1 MYILVLT
8 ALLAKALQ
16 SHCPQQLSPPPC
28 LQGWSLALAD
38 MLAMTLQ
45 NPEDHPSAWSS
56 FKLTSRMGTS
66 SEPII
71 KGRAFQTAVL
81 CTRCKY
87 FRTIN
92 LRCFNKIT
100 VEKFL
105 WIFAVS
111 WANTKFLKP
120 CTLKTGFFASLNYPV
135 HALNSKQWITWLH
148 CKKKETNCI
157 RQPESMWETA
167 AQFILQPRHTE
178 NPQTICEGIHL
189 LALRA
194 WKFLTTTLKCICND
208 SSTDVLRVVWFYD
221 KLGSYLSGYLMQPY
235 QSKPLI
241 NTISPACSY
250 ATRVT
255 TLCKV
260 KTTNLFCR
268 VNVHAQLSRA

>member
-1 MYILVLT
+1 MHILVLT

-148 CKKKETNCI
+148 CKKKRNQLHKAT
-157 RQPESMWETA
+157 WEHVRDSC
-167 AQFILQPRHTE
+167 PVY
-178 NPQTICEGIHL
+178 
-189 LALRA
+189 LA
-194 WKFLTTTLKCICND
+194 TTTH
-208 SSTDVLRVVWFYD
+208 W
-221 KLGSYLSGYLMQPY
+221 
-235 QSKPLI
+235 KPSDHLWGD
-241 NTISPACSY
+241 SPACIKSMEVPY
-250 ATRVT
+250 Y
-255 TLCKV
+255 
-260 KTTNLFCR
+260 NFE
-268 VNVHAQLSRA
+268 VHL

>member
-1 MYILVLT
+1 M
-8 ALLAKALQ
+8 
-16 SHCPQQLSPPPC
+16 
-28 LQGWSLALAD
+28 
-38 MLAMTLQ
+38 
-45 NPEDHPSAWSS
+45 
-56 FKLTSRMGTS
+56 
-66 SEPII
+66 
-71 KGRAFQTAVL
+71 
-81 CTRCKY
+81 
-87 FRTIN
+87 
-92 LRCFNKIT
+92 
-100 VEKFL
+100 
-105 WIFAVS
+105 
-111 WANTKFLKP
+111 KFLKP
-120 CTLKTGFFASLNYPV
+120 CTLKIGFFASLNYPV
-135 HALNSKQWITWLH
+135 HTLNSKQWITWLH
-148 CKKKETNCI
+148 CKKKKRKQLHKAT
-157 RQPESMWETA
+157 WEHVRA
-167 AQFILQPRHTE
+167 AQFILQPQHTE

-194 WKFLTTTLKCICND
+194 WKFLTTTLKCIYND